1 MVTGGYETNDYV
13 TEYQL
18 TGDATETVMTS
29 LINGRRYHA
38 CGGYRETGGQ
48 QVKISW

>member
-1 MVTGGYETNDYV
+1 MVTGGSGTHDYV

-29 LINGRRYHA
+29 LINGRKAHA
-38 CGGYRETGGQ
+38 CGVYREAGGQ
-48 QVKISW
+48 QVRISW